1 MPASFDYYKTFYF
14 VAKYKNFTR
23 AANILL
29 SSQPS
34 VTRSMQNLERRA
46 GVPSF
51 IRSHHGIALTP
62 EGGTP
67 VSLCGP
73 RL

>member
-29 SSQPS
+29 SSQTS
-34 VTRSMQNLERRA
+34 VTRSMGE
-46 GVPSF
+46 PSAWAPPKRPF
-51 IRSHHGIALTP
+51 IACSWI
-62 EGGTP
+62 
-67 VSLCGP
+67 SS
-73 RL
+73 